1 MHKKVRI
8 AFFVLIIIALASG
21 CDGYNRVLKSKD
33 VDLKREKAKE
43 YYNEGKYYKALPLLD
58 ELISI
63 YRGQP
68 ELEDIYYIYCYANYG
83 QGNYISS
90 AYHFKNFTTFYPNS
104 DKREDAMYMV
114 GKSYFNLAP
123 PPELDQEY
131 TQKAL
136 DAFQLFINTYPKS
149 DKVADANAKMDVLH
163 KRLEE
168 KAYKSAMLYYK
179 MGYYQSASVALE
191 NMIKDFPDT
200 DKSEYVHYMIVKANY
215 LYAKNSIPGKQ
226 QERYQRTVEA
236 FKTFTALFP
245 NSKYI
250 KDASNYRDE
259 ASQALQNYPN

>member
-1 MHKKVRI
+1 MRKTVHTAI
-8 AFFVLIIIALASG
+8 FALIIIALASS
-21 CDGYNRVLKSKD
+21 CDGYNKVLKSKD
-33 VDLKREKAKE
+33 VDLKRQKAKE

-63 YRGQP
+63 YRGQE

-83 QGNYISS
+83 QGNYIAA
-90 AYHFKNFTTFYPNS
+90 AYNFKNFTTFYPNS

-131 TQKAL
+131 THKAL
-136 DAFQLFINTYPKS
+136 EAFQLFINTYPNS
-149 DKVADANAKMDVLH
+149 DKVADANAKMDLLH
-163 KRLEE
+163 KNLEQ
-168 KAYKSAMLYYK
+168 KAYNAAMLYYK
-179 MGYYQSASVALE
+179 MGLYQSASVALE

-200 DKSEYVHYMIVKANY
+200 DKSEYVHYLIVKSDY
-215 LYAKNSIPGKQ
+215 LYAKNSIPSKQ

-245 NSKYI
+245 NSKYT
-250 KDASNYRDE
+250 KDAHSYSE
-259 ASQALQNYPN
+259 QASQSLQNLPN